1 MGKRGGTRAGPGAQ
15 AKGTMVAT
23 GRGPPAGRS
32 WQLASLLQIHFQS
45 SSSSSA
51 APEKQEVG
59 YPEYPL
65 YGGEDDRGICLR
77 PPSRLL
83 SELGIKT
90 APLLI
95 SG

>member
-1 MGKRGGTRAGPGAQ
+1 MGKRGGTQVGLGAQ

-32 WQLASLLQIHFQS
+32 WQIASLLQIHFQS

-59 YPEYPL
+59 TL
-65 YGGEDDRGICLR
+65 
-77 PPSRLL
+77 STLL
-83 SELGIKT
+83 TEGKT
-90 APLLI
+90 TEGFA
-95 SG
+95 